1 MKVRDTLSIDKL
13 WQTLQDKMENFIGIR
28 VDDADARKYI
38 RNNFPKWQFKGL
50 DEFDNILIWCQVNLD
65 NNFVWD
71 WETIY
76 FKSEKDKAFFL
87 LRWAS

>member
-1 MKVRDTLSIDKL
+1 MKVRDTLKIDQV
-13 WQTLQDKMENFIGIR
+13 WVTIPDKMENFAGVR
-28 VDDADARKYI
+28 VDDADARQYI
-38 RNNFPKWQFKGL
+38 RKNFPKWQFSGL
-50 DEFDNILIWCQVNLD
+50 DEFDNILIWCEQYLG

-76 FKSEKDKAFFL
+76 FKTDADKAFFL